1 MSPLPMLP
9 RAVIA
14 AAVVFGLALSS
25 AAVAARTAPGPAARA
40 WLSDL
45 VTRIDAADRAGTRPG
60 PGRGRGTVVVHV
72 QIAADGVVQGAEI
85 EESSG
90 SAKLDQRALR
100 AVQGISPA
108 PAPPAALLGVDGIVD
123 LSIPVALG
131 H

>member
-1 MSPLPMLP
+1 MSP
-9 RAVIA
+9 RAVIF
-14 AAVVFGLALSS
+14 AAVVFGLTLSPG
-25 AAVAARTAPGPAARA
+25 AAGARTAPGPAARA

-60 PGRGRGTVVVHV
+60 PDRGRGTVVVHV
-72 QIAADGVVQGAEI
+72 QIAADGAVQGAEI

-90 SAKLDQRALR
+90 SPRLDERALR

-108 PAPPAALLGVDGIVD
+108 PVPPAALLGEDGIVD

-131 H
+131 R